1 MTGPRNGMKPRFHYA
16 PATARQIRQRDRFF
30 TVLAR
35 LPARRLIRYLSTRTA
50 AAIKLPEYPDSG
62 SR

>member
-1 MTGPRNGMKPRFHYA
+1 MRPL
-16 PATARQIRQRDRFF
+16 FF
-30 TVLAR
+30 RLLPY

-50 AAIKLPEYPDSG
+50 TAITLPEYPDPGPG